1 MNANNRHVFEY
12 VATLNETNTLEQAVN
27 DVLDKQRGSMNLL
40 HRQVRA
46 SQVIRENGEDFP
58 VIVRLEYLPSED
70 EVNKRERV
78 SMFVC
83 TYDEIEGNLLRIC
96 NNFIF
101 DRKMIVAV
109 KYRLFLDAQRNREV
123 NAIVAVFYEILND
136 KIAS

>member
-1 MNANNRHVFEY
+1 MNTDNYQIFEY
-12 VATLNETNTLEQAVN
+12 VAPLDNTRKLEMAVN
-27 DVLDKQRGSMNLL
+27 DFLDKERGSMNVLR
-40 HRQVRA
+40 RQMHVN
-46 SQVIRENGEDFP
+46 QVVRENGENFP
-58 VIVRLEYLPSED
+58 IVIRLEYLQHEATIS
-70 EVNKRERV
+70 KQERV